1 MCSFFLRSEKD
12 LIYRVGTCRELS
24 RVATQLPEEIVTA
37 AAGYLRVLD
46 AAYGPVRNWSSVGGY
61 VAIAETC
68 EEGLRLQEELDT
80 AHRVCE
86 WVQPVGNRFL
96 AALYL
101 LGDDYS
107 IVMMLPMEAAP
118 MELKNMMEEQQ

>member
-1 MCSFFLRSEKD
+1 MCLFFLRSEKD

-24 RVATQLPEEIVTA
+24 RIENLLPEEIVTA

-61 VAIAETC
+61 VVIAETY
-68 EEGLRLQEELDT
+68 EEGLRLQKELDT

-86 WVQPVGNRFL
+86 WVEPVGNRFL
-96 AALYL
+96 AILYL

-107 IVMMLPMEAAP
+107 IVAMLPLEATP
-118 MELKNMMEEQQ
+118 VELRIMMEEQL

>member
-1 MCSFFLRSEKD
+1 ML
-12 LIYRVGTCRELS
+12 YRVGTTRELS
-24 RVATQLPEEIVTA
+24 RIANQLPKEIVTA
-37 AAGYLRVLD
+37 AGAYLDVLD

-68 EEGLRLQEELDT
+68 EEGLQFQKELDT

-86 WVQPVGNRFL
+86 WVQPVGNHFL
-96 AALYL
+96 AVLYL

-107 IVMMLPMEAAP
+107 IVMVLPVEAASQ
-118 MELKNMMEEQQ
+118 ELRKMMEEQR

>member
-1 MCSFFLRSEKD
+1 MRLFFLRSEKD
-12 LIYRVGTCRELS
+12 LIYRVGTYRELS
-24 RVATQLPEEIVTA
+24 RIATQLPEEIVTA

-68 EEGLRLQEELDT
+68 EEGLQLQKELDT

-96 AALYL
+96 AVLYL

-107 IVMMLPMEAAP
+107 IVMMLPLEAAP
-118 MELKNMMEEQQ
+118 MELRKMMEEQQ

>member
-1 MCSFFLRSEKD
+1 MCLFFLRSEKD

-24 RVATQLPEEIVTA
+24 RIESLLPEEIVTA

-68 EEGLRLQEELDT
+68 EEGLQLQEELDT

-86 WVQPVGNRFL
+86 WVQPVGNHFL
-96 AALYL
+96 AVLY
-101 LGDDYS
+101 
-107 IVMMLPMEAAP
+107 
-118 MELKNMMEEQQ
+118 

>member
-1 MCSFFLRSEKD
+1 M
-12 LIYRVGTCRELS
+12 IYRVGTCRELF
-24 RVATQLPEEIVTA
+24 RVATQLPEEIMTA
-37 AAGYLRVLD
+37 IAGYLRVLD

-86 WVQPVGNRFL
+86 WVQPVGNQFL

-107 IVMMLPMEAAP
+107 IVMMLPLEAAP
-118 MELKNMMEEQQ
+118 MELRNMMEERT